1 LTACPRTPL
10 RPESGI
16 KKGAGLLRAFL
27 FVCAVLIADA
37 SFAQAYPSR
46 PIRLIIP
53 YPAGGPT
60 DFVGRLVA
68 QKLSSLVGQQV
79 VVDNRPGAGTV
90 IGSELIARA
99 APDGYSLL
107 FGTGG
112 GTFLAPL
119 ILPSVS
125 YDPLKDFAP
134 VAMLVQSPQVLVV
147 HPSIPASNVRE
158 LVALA
163 KAKPGAL
170 NYASVGNGTSPHLGG
185 ELLKSLTST
194 NIVHVPYKGTAPAM
208 TDLIAG
214 QVHLMFSSMPTVLA
228 HVKAG
233 RLRLIGTGGT
243 KRSAVIPDTPV
254 IADAVPGFELV
265 TWYGVFAPART
276 PVTIVKRLNGEI
288 EKVLKEPDA
297 REKLETQG
305 LEPTIM
311 TPEALKRYTEE
322 DVSRWARLIKSAG
335 IKSDAK
341 Y

>member
-1 LTACPRTPL
+1 VKAALT
-10 RPESGI
+10 
-16 KKGAGLLRAFL
+16 LLLGL
-27 FVCAVLIADA
+27 FVATAA
-37 SFAQAYPSR
+37 FAQTYPTR
-46 PIRLIIP
+46 PIRLVIP

-60 DFVGRLVA
+60 DFVGRLVG
-68 QKLSSLVGQQV
+68 QKLSALVGQQV
-79 VVDNRPGAGTV
+79 VVDNRPGAGTI

-119 ILPSVS
+119 MLPKVP
-125 YDPLKDFAP
+125 YDPQKDFEP

-147 HPSIPASNVRE
+147 HPSVPANSVRE

-170 NYASVGNGTSPHLGG
+170 NFASVGTGTSPHLGG
-185 ELLKSLTST
+185 ELLKSLTAT

-254 IADAVPGFELV
+254 IAETVPGFELI
-265 TWYGVFAPART
+265 TWYGIFAPART
-276 PVTIVKRLNGEI
+276 PGAVVQRLNAEI
-288 EKVLKEPDA
+288 EKALKDPDT
-297 REKLETQG
+297 REKLEAQG

-311 TPEALKRYTEE
+311 SPGELRRYTEQ
-322 DVSRWARLIKSAG
+322 DVSRWAKLIKSAG
-335 IKSDAK
+335 IKADAK
-341 Y
+341 

>member
-1 LTACPRTPL
+1 M
-10 RPESGI
+10 
-16 KKGAGLLRAFL
+16 LRALL
-27 FVCAVLIADA
+27 FVSFVLGAA
-37 SFAQAYPSR
+37 GVFAQSYPTK
-46 PIRLIIP
+46 PIRLIVP
-53 YPAGGPT
+53 YPPGGPT

-68 QKLSSLVGQQV
+68 QKLSASLGQQV
-79 VVDNRPGAGTV
+79 IVDNRPGAGTI

-119 ILPSVS
+119 ILPRVP
-125 YDPLKDFAP
+125 YEPLKDFAP

-147 HPSIPASNVRE
+147 HPSVAANTVGE

-170 NYASVGNGTSPHLGG
+170 NFASVGTGTSPHLGG
-185 ELLKSLTST
+185 ELLQALTGT
-194 NIVHVPYKGTAPAM
+194 KIVHVPYKGTAPAM

-243 KRSAVIPDTPV
+243 RRSAVIPDTPT
-254 IADAVPGFELV
+254 IAETVPGFELV
-265 TWYGVFAPART
+265 TWYGIFAPART
-276 PVTIVKRLNGEI
+276 PGAIVQRLNGEI
-288 EKVLKEPDA
+288 EKVLTESDV
-297 REKLETQG
+297 RERLGAQG
-305 LEPTIM
+305 LEPTVM
-311 TPEALKRYTEE
+311 TPEALKRYTEQ

-335 IKSDAK
+335 IKADAK
-341 Y
+341 